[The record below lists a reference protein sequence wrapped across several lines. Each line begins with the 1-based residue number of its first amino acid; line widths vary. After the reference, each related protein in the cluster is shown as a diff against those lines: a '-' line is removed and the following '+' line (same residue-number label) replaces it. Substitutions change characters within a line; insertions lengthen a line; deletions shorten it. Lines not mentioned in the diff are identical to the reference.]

1 MTEIFDFFAKHYP
14 SIIPMLT
21 GAFVSFFIVWFY
33 LKISNQMTDLGKKM
47 VRLDEKMDDRFAK
60 VYEQFLEFR
69 KEMNERFLEHRKEM
83 NERFLELRKEMN
95 ERFAKSDE
103 QFLEHRKE
111 MNERSAKSDE
121 RFLELR
127 KEMNERSAKSDERF
141 VKSDERFLEFSKE
154 MNDRFMYLIEKIHPM
169 PLRP

>member
-33 LKISNQMTDLGKKM
+33 LKISHQMADLGKKM
-47 VRLDEKMDDRFAK
+47 VSLDEKMDDRFAK

-69 KEMNERFLEHRKEM
+69 KEMNERLLENRKEMNERFLEHRKEM
-83 NERFLELRKEMN
+83 NE
-95 ERFAKSDE
+95 
-103 QFLEHRKE
+103 Q
-111 MNERSAKSDE
+111 
-121 RFLELR
+121 FLELR

-141 VKSDERFLEFSKE
+141 VKSDERFLEF
-154 MNDRFMYLIEKIHPM
+154 
-169 PLRP
+169 

>member
-69 KEMNERFLEHRKEM
+69 KEMNERLAGHRKEMNERVLEHRKEM
-83 NERFLELRKEMN
+83 NERFLELRKERN
-95 ERFAKSDE
+95 ERW
-103 QFLEHRKE
+103 
-111 MNERSAKSDE
+111 AKSDE

>member
-69 KEMNERFLEHRKEM
+69 KEMNERLAEHRKEK
-83 NERFLELRKEMN
+83 NERVF
-95 ERFAKSDE
+95 
-103 QFLEHRKE
+103 EHRKE

>member
-1 MTEIFDFFAKHYP
+1 MTEIFDFFAKHYL
-14 SIIPMLT
+14 SITPMLA

-33 LKISNQMTDLGKKM
+33 LKISHQMTGLGKEM
-47 VRLDEKMDDRFAK
+47 VSLGKEIVSLDEEMDDRFAK

-69 KEMNERFLEHRKEM
+69 KEMNE
-83 NERFLELRKEMN
+83 
-95 ERFAKSDE
+95 
-103 QFLEHRKE
+103 Q
-111 MNERSAKSDE
+111 
-121 RFLELR
+121 FLELR

-141 VKSDERFLEFSKE
+141 VKSDDRFLEFSKE